1 MTTLDKKE
9 YNGDD
14 EKSFKTLPAIVVRT
28 DFQKY
33 QEWFTL
39 KVHYT
44 TDKSDAKVNKRIS
57 VAKMYVGK
65 YFTEAGEFCEDVY
78 VKDLKTHIK
87 RFEEGRYGEIKY
99 DHKAD

>member
-1 MTTLDKKE
+1 MPEAAARGPVALD
-9 YNGDD
+9 
-14 EKSFKTLPAIVVRT
+14 
-28 DFQKY
+28 
-33 QEWFTL
+33 
-39 KVHYT
+39 
-44 TDKSDAKVNKRIS
+44 
-57 VAKMYVGK
+57 K